1 MNKTPPKYAL
11 RFFRWFCNPD
21 FVEDIEGDLLERF
34 EKRVAENKAAQW
46 QFAWEVLNLFRPSL
60 IKPASG
66 GQQLN
71 NYGMLKTMFKI
82 AWRNAIRQ
90 KQFSVLNI
98 AGLTIGIAT
107 SILIGLYVFD
117 ETSYDTFH
125 EKADRIY
132 RVNQPNIWGEW
143 DERVA
148 NTGPNVAVALRE
160 DAPEFEQVTRLLSLG
175 AQVVSVNGV
184 NENMHPFEET
194 KFYAAEENFFEVFT
208 FEFLSGDRKT
218 ALSKPMHV
226 VLTLETLKKY
236 YGESAEAGNSIGKN
250 IQVKDYDGSWKTY
263 TISGVLANLPTKSH
277 LQFDLLASL
286 GSQSEMMEMH
296 GWKWI
301 WTAFSTYGL
310 VKEGTNVALL
320 EEKMQAIPPK
330 WAPPT
335 TERIFNQTFEE
346 FTDGNPWKLSLQ
358 PISEIYISGDPASQ
372 SFGPTGN
379 PQFVKIFGAVGL
391 FVLILSAINFM
402 NLSTARSTTRSK
414 EVGIRKVMGSTKSA
428 LLNQFLLE
436 SILFVF
442 LSSFLALIIVQL
454 VIPEF
459 NILAD
464 KNINL
469 LVHLEQPAFYVIIIG
484 FILTLGIAAGSYPA
498 FYLSSFSPT
507 AALKGKIKSGFKGK
521 FIRNGLVI
529 FQFTISIALI
539 ICTFF
544 VQKQLAYT
552 SSLDIGFSKENILNI
567 HNIEQFGFET
577 DPLKNKLKSNAAFNV
592 VGKSFGIPPNV
603 WSGDRYKSAEPESPV
618 VHLSNLRTEGDYL
631 NVLGI
636 DFLAGRNFESSRMT
650 DKYSVIINEEAVK
663 LLGWGSEK
671 TANYAPVIGKSL
683 ALASGGEEEFDIIGV
698 IKNFNFKSVK
708 QEIEP
713 LVIIHLKNDKV
724 WDYGGGRSFF
734 SMRINPDA
742 VKSSTDLIAIIES
755 VEEELRKTDSS
766 VPFEYSFMDQD
777 FESTFR
783 SEQRMGIIL
792 NVFTSMAL
800 IIACLGLFGLAAF
813 SAEQRVKELGIR
825 KVLGAKTSEL
835 AISFSAEFNKLILV
849 SILIAC
855 PIAWYLV
862 GQWLQEFAYST
873 PIEPWVFVIAAIS
886 AMTIAMVTISYQS
899 VKSANRN
906 PIECLK
912 DE

>member
-1 MNKTPPKYAL
+1 MKTPPNYWLK
-11 RFFRWFCNPD
+11 FFRWFCNPD
-21 FVEDIEGDLLERF
+21 YVEDIEGDLLERF
-34 EKRVAENKAAQW
+34 EKRPSRWLFMLDILK
-46 QFAWEVLNLFRPSL
+46 LFRPGI
-60 IKPASG
+60 IKNFEG
-66 GQQLN
+66 TQQLN
-71 NYGMLKTMFKI
+71 NYSMFKTMFKI
-82 AWRNAIRQ
+82 AWRNAITQ
-90 KQFSVLNI
+90 KQFSFLNI
-98 AGLTIGIAT
+98 LGLTIGIAT
-107 SILIGLYVFD
+107 SLLIGLYVFD

-143 DERVA
+143 SQIVS

-160 DAPEFEQVTRLLSLG
+160 DAPEFDQVTRLLSLG
-175 AQVVSVNGV
+175 AQVVSINGT

-194 KFYAAEENFFEVFT
+194 QFYAAEENFFDVFT
-208 FEFLSGDRKT
+208 FEFLSGDRNT
-218 ALSKPMHV
+218 ALDEPMHV

-236 YGESAEAGNSIGKN
+236 FGKDALASNSLGKN
-250 IQVKDYDGSWKTY
+250 IQVKDYDGSWKSY

-277 LQFDLLASL
+277 LQFDLLSSL
-286 GSQSEMMEMH
+286 SSQSEMMDRH

-310 VKEGTNVALL
+310 VHEGTNIAVL
-320 EEKMQAIPPK
+320 EENLQAIPPK

-358 PISEIYISGDPASQ
+358 PISEIYISGNPSSQ

-391 FVLILSAINFM
+391 FVLLLSAINFM
-402 NLSTARSTTRSK
+402 NLSTARSTSRSK
-414 EVGIRKVMGSTKSA
+414 EVGIRKVMGSTKSS

-436 SILFVF
+436 SILFVL

-469 LVHLEQPAFYVIIIG
+469 IVHLRQPLFYGIFIS
-484 FILTLGIAAGSYPA
+484 FILALGVAAGSYPA
-498 FYLSSFSPT
+498 FYLTSFSPI
-507 AALKGKIKSGFKGK
+507 AALKGKVRSGFKGK
-521 FIRNGLVI
+521 SIRNGLVI

-544 VQKQLAYT
+544 VQKQLSYA
-552 SSLDIGFSKENILNI
+552 SSLDVGFSKENILQI

-577 DPLKNKLKSNAAFNV
+577 DPLKNKLKSNTAFNE
-592 VGKSFGIPPNV
+592 VGKSFGIPPNI
-603 WSGDRYKSAEPESPV
+603 WSGDRYKSTEPESPV
-618 VHLSNLRTEGDYL
+618 IHLSNLRTEGDYL
-631 NVLGI
+631 NVLGLN
-636 DFLAGRNFESSRMT
+636 FLTGRNFEPSRIN
-650 DKYSVIINEEAVK
+650 DKYGVIINEEAAN

-671 TANYAPVIGKSL
+671 ESSYASVIGKSL
-683 ALASGGEEEFDIIGV
+683 ALASGKEEEFEIIGV
-698 IKNFNFKSVK
+698 VKNFNFKSVK

-713 LVIIHLKNDKV
+713 LVIIHHKNDKV
-724 WDYGGGRSFF
+724 WDYGGGNSFF
-734 SMRINPDA
+734 SMRLNPEV
-742 VKSSTDLIAIIES
+742 VKSTADIITIIES
-755 VEEELRKTDSS
+755 LEGEMTKADPS
-766 VPFEYSFMDQD
+766 VPFEYSFMNQD

-783 SEQRMGIIL
+783 AEQRMGFIL
-792 NVFTSMAL
+792 NLFTSMAL

-835 AISFSAEFNKLILV
+835 AISFSAEFNKLILT

-855 PIAWYLV
+855 PIAWFLV
-862 GQWLQEFAYST
+862 NHWLQEFAYST
-873 PIEPWVFVIAAIS
+873 PIEPWIFVIAAIS
-886 AMTIAMVTISYQS
+886 AMSIAIITIGYQS